1 MFNKANVVGFIALAA
16 LLAGCEKPPITP
28 QAELYPAGQIN
39 MSSEEVKDLTAVG
52 MPQVSRD
59 PVGNLVIVSV
69 PIRAATDKRLYVD
82 YRVHF
87 FDRDHIELYQTSWLP
102 KTLEPNTPDQVT
114 VESTTP
120 KAADFQIDFR
130 LADQ

>member
-1 MFNKANVVGFIALAA
+1 MVKKIACIFLVGTAFLT
-16 LLAGCEKPPITP
+16 GCEKPPITP
-28 QAELYPAGQIN
+28 QAELYPAGQIHL
-39 MSSEEVKDLTAVG
+39 SSDELQSLTAVG
-52 MPQVSRD
+52 TPQVTRD

-87 FDRDHIELYQTSWLP
+87 FDKDRIELYQTSWLP
-102 KTLEPNTPDQVT
+102 KELEPNTPDQVR

-120 KAADFQIDFR
+120 RATDFQIDFR
-130 LADQ
+130 LADE